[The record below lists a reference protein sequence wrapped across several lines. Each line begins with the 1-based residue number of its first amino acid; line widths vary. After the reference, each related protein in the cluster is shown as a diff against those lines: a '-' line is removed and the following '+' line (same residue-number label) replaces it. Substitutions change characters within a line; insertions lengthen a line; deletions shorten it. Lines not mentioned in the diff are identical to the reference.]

1 MKKVVLKCKLSY
13 ILLEQGRT
21 QKWLADQ
28 VEVSM
33 STISQIKKGK
43 QLPTL
48 PVAIKI
54 AKVLEKTVEEIWIDE
69 KEDV

>member
-1 MKKVVLKCKLSY
+1 MVLECKLSY

-28 VEVSM
+28 VGVSM

-48 PVAIKI
+48 PVALRI
-54 AKVLEKTVEEIWIDE
+54 AKVLGKKVEDIWME
-69 KEDV
+69 GEDNESND